1 MVAQYV
7 GLDVSL
13 ELTSIC
19 VVDEEGR
26 RVLET
31 KAASDPD
38 AIADALREAAGEF
51 VRVGLEAGPLRYARK
66 LVTLDQAAA

>member
-26 RVLET
+26 RVLAT